1 MATKP
6 LTKLR
11 NPATRFNPTAQAIIG
26 SAVIAVIL
34 ATLVTG
40 NPFRAVQLAYL
51 DYSHTPAAGAP
62 QADPAPG
69 GAAPQRPHPPPPRR
83 GGAYAPPG
91 ADQGRGHPAFG
102 ERAEAACQHPLR
114 V

>member
-62 QADPAPG
+62 QAARAPTKG
-69 GAAPQRPHPPPPRR
+69 EATPPSENEPKPPVSTR
-83 GGAYAPPG
+83 
-91 ADQGRGHPAFG
+91 
-102 ERAEAACQHPLR
+102 
-114 V
+114 